1 MDWIYDK
8 VMTVISAVSPVIL
21 VKFFFGNPVA
31 GEKLKKV
38 HAHAC
43 MATIYLSLNS

>member
-1 MDWIYDK
+1 MNGSKLK

-31 GEKLKKV
+31 GEKLIKI
-38 HAHAC
+38 HAHV
-43 MATIYLSLNS
+43 